1 MEEVITAYILREN
14 HVAQCYTT
22 EDAKSVEIISS
33 MTVEN
38 IMDGFDKVVKHIDK
52 EGN

>member
-1 MEEVITAYILREN
+1 MITAYIIREN

-33 MTVEN
+33 ITSEN
-38 IMDGFDKVVKHIDK
+38 IMDGFDKVLEHIDK
-52 EGN
+52 EE